1 MAPPRASGKRGGA
14 ATAASGTLGGQPP
27 PAAPRRPAVADSPND
42 SPGRGRGRRILAA
55 GARTLGRSLARPF
68 TRTEA
73 GAHWARVGGDW
84 FATLSELK
92 GAAMKMGQMMSQYA
106 DLLPPELAEQLSRL
120 QASAEPLPW
129 SDIEELLRERWSE
142 AQWAK
147 LAHIDPTPL
156 ASASIGQVHL
166 AALVDGRAVAVK
178 VRYPGV
184 AEAVDADVRN
194 LGRLMRVAGVLPL
207 DRTDLDAML
216 AEVRARLREEVD
228 YELERERLALFND
241 LPHSDGVVYPKP
253 IDALCADGVL
263 VCSYEPGSAVEEARG
278 WPQPLRDALAA
289 RYCDWVIASL
299 LDHGWLHA
307 DPHPGNFAFRED
319 GRLVV
324 YDFGC
329 VKQVAGPEQTEM
341 VAIVRAALARDWP
354 AVHATMGRMGS
365 LSRPDAPLTPE
376 LEQVYREHVDALAGP
391 LLADPPFDFSDA
403 DFIPEARRAIRGALP
418 QWRAFKLVPELAF
431 VVRTLSGAYWL
442 LRRLGAR
449 VDLAS
454 RLEAIAARHPHRPA
468 APRRAPPAEAARR

>member
-1 MAPPRASGKRGGA
+1 MA
-14 ATAASGTLGGQPP
+14 
-27 PAAPRRPAVADSPND
+27 DNPND
-42 SPGRGRGRRILAA
+42 TPGRGRGRRILAA
-55 GARTLGRSLARPF
+55 GARTLGRSVARPF

-73 GAHWARVGGDW
+73 GAHWARVGADW
-84 FATLSELK
+84 FATLSDLK

-106 DLLPPELAEQLSRL
+106 DLLPPELAEQLGRL

-129 SDIEELLRERWSE
+129 GDIEALLRERWSE
-142 AQWAK
+142 AQWAQ

-184 AEAVDADVRN
+184 ADAVDADVRN
-194 LGRLMRVAGVLPL
+194 LGRLMRLAGVLPL
-207 DRTDLDAML
+207 ERRDLDAML

-228 YELERERLALFND
+228 YELERQRLALFND
-241 LPHSDGVVYPKP
+241 LPHSEGVIYPKP
-253 IDALCADGVL
+253 INALCADGVL
-263 VCSYEPGSAVEEARG
+263 VTSYEPGSAVEDARR
-278 WPQPLRDALAA
+278 WPQPLRDQLAA
-289 RYCDWVIASL
+289 RYCDWIIASL

-329 VKQVAGPEQTEM
+329 VKQVGRHEQTEM
-341 VAIVRAALARDWP
+341 VAIVRAGLAGDW
-354 AVHATMGRMGS
+354 AGVHATLGRLGS
-365 LSRPDAPLTPE
+365 LSRPHAPLTPE
-376 LEQVYREHVDALAGP
+376 LETVYRQHHDALAGP
-391 LLADPPFDFSDA
+391 LLADPPFDFRDP

-418 QWRAFKLVPELAF
+418 QWRAFRPVPELAF
-431 VVRTLSGAYWL
+431 VMRTLSGGYWL
-442 LRRLGAR
+442 LRQLEAR

-468 APRRAPPAEAARR
+468 ATDRQSRPEAARQ